1 MLPVSLACPFLIA
14 WWFSLT
20 SVTFINMNVPIFVKK
35 ELFVK
40 TSIPIFK
47 ITTFQFVLT
56 CHYCDIKNMHIRA
69 VECAIVWLRWV
80 YVYQCSLCCLSSPE
94 FVSLKTRPEVRRMQ
108 YKSRLEF
115 IVYLR
120 SVWLFPESIAV
131 SEVVFSE
138 YCRQFGAWFSQRIA
152 VSEMVFSEYCR
163 QFGAWFSQRIAV
175 SEVVFSEYCRQFGA
189 WFSQRIAVSGK
200 C

>member
-131 SEVVFSE
+131 IEVVFSV
-138 YCRQFGAWFSQRIA
+138 YCRQFGACINFLQCSRVIFSICPKPQFSARTMHRTVYNTLRKPPHWPQCSVKTINRT
-152 VSEMVFSEYCR
+152 VYNVFL
-163 QFGAWFSQRIAV
+163 
-175 SEVVFSEYCRQFGA
+175 
-189 WFSQRIAVSGK
+189 
-200 C
+200 

>member
-56 CHYCDIKNMHIRA
+56 CHYSDIKNMHLRA
-69 VECAIVWLRWV
+69 VECAIIWLRWV
-80 YVYQCSLCCLSSPE
+80 YVYQCSLSIYLARLSSPE
-94 FVSLKTRPEVRRMQ
+94 FVSLKTRPEVRSMQ

-152 VSEMVFSEYCR
+152 VSE
-163 QFGAWFSQRIAV
+163 
-175 SEVVFSEYCRQFGA
+175 VVFSEYCRQFGA

>member
-47 ITTFQFVLT
+47 ITIFQFVLI
-56 CHYCDIKNMHIRA
+56 CHYSDIKNMH
-69 VECAIVWLRWV
+69 E
-80 YVYQCSLCCLSSPE
+80 SLCFLSSPG
-94 FVSLKTRPEVRRMQ
+94 FVSLKTRPEVRSML
-108 YKSRLEF
+108 YKFRLEF
-115 IVYLR
+115 IIYLVV
-120 SVWLFPESIAV
+120 SESIAV

-138 YCRQFGAWFSQRIA
+138 YCSQFGAWFSQRIA
-152 VSEMVFSEYCR
+152 VTEVVFTEYCSL
-163 QFGAWFSQRIAV
+163 FGAQRIAV
-175 SEVVFSEYCRQFGA
+175 SEVVFSENCSQFGE
-189 WFSQRIAVSGK
+189 WFSQRIAVSEVFFSEYCSQFGGFYRELQ
-200 C
+200 